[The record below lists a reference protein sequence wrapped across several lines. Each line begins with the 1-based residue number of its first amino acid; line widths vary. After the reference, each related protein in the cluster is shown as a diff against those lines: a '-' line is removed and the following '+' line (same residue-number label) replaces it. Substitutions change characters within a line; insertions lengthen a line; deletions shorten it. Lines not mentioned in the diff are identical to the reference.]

1 MPLLEVRDLRTS
13 FFLEGGEARAV
24 DGVSFALD
32 AGRVLG
38 LVGESGCGKSVTA
51 LSLMRAVRGAGLAM
65 IFQEPMTSLN
75 PVFTVGSQIA
85 EAVRLHRPVSR
96 REAWE
101 RAVELLAE
109 VGIPDS
115 ARRARDYPHRLSGGM
130 RQRVMIAM
138 AISCEPRALIADE
151 PTTALDVTI
160 QAEILD
166 LLRVLREQRGMALL
180 LITHDLGVVA
190 EQADEVAIMY
200 AGRIVEHA
208 PVLAIFD
215 RPLHPY
221 TQGLFRSMPGISGR
235 HDRLEA
241 IPGQVPDL
249 LRLPSGCT
257 FRDRCPQAIADCA
270 GVAPPLEEHAPGHRA
285 ACPGA
290 GRGRRVARHPAGRD
304 PRPGRRVGLGEV
316 DARAS
321 HAAPHRAHLG
331 GGDVRRALAPGARGA
346 RAARAPPRDAD
357 HLPGPLR
364 LARSAH
370 ARREHRRR
378 RARDPWPRSTRATPG
393 AGERAARA
401 GGPAARGRA
410 PLSARVQ
417 RRPAPAHRHRAGPR
431 RRPPLRGGRRG
442 RLGPRRLDPGADP
455 EPAAGSAPAPR
466 PHHALH
472 RARPPHHRAP
482 ERPGGGHVPGEDRR
496 AGAPRGDLHEPP
508 ASLYSRPSLRG
519 PGSRSAAAKATNG
532 VGW

>member
-51 LSLMRAVRGAGLAM
+51 LSLMRLVPPPGRIVGGEVRLDGRDLLGLPEREMRAVRGAGLAM

-109 VGIPDS
+109 VGIAEP

-138 AISCEPRALIADE
+138 AISCEPRVLIADE

-166 LLRVLREQRGMALL
+166 LLRALREQRGMALL

-208 PVLAIFD
+208 SVVDVFD
-215 RPLHPY
+215 HPRHPY
-221 TQGLFRSMPGISGR
+221 TQALFRSMPGVVGMR
-235 HDRLEA
+235 RERLEA

-249 LRLPSGCT
+249 LHLPSGCA
-257 FRDRCPQAIADCA
+257 FRDRCPLQI
-270 GVAPPLEEHAPGHRA
+270 
-285 ACPGA
+285 
-290 GRGRRVARHPAGRD
+290 
-304 PRPGRRVGLGEV
+304 
-316 DARAS
+316 
-321 HAAPHRAHLG
+321 
-331 GGDVRRALAPGARGA
+331 
-346 RAARAPPRDAD
+346 
-357 HLPGPLR
+357 
-364 LARSAH
+364 
-370 ARREHRRR
+370 
-378 RARDPWPRSTRATPG
+378 
-393 AGERAARA
+393 
-401 GGPAARGRA
+401 
-410 PLSARVQ
+410 
-417 RRPAPAHRHRAGPR
+417 
-431 RRPPLRGGRRG
+431 
-442 RLGPRRLDPGADP
+442 
-455 EPAAGSAPAPR
+455 
-466 PHHALH
+466 
-472 RARPPHHRAP
+472 
-482 ERPGGGHVPGEDRR
+482 
-496 AGAPRGDLHEPP
+496 
-508 ASLYSRPSLRG
+508 
-519 PGSRSAAAKATNG
+519 
-532 VGW
+532 